1 MFVVFMNWKH
11 PAGNVSFPF
20 YMLAMHAY
28 FCKVNRTWSEAI
40 HVVSENLFGTKIYS
54 YTASKNLVSAHFKNP
69 RSANIWS
76 SKSYRAGASFE

>member
-28 FCKVNRTWSEAI
+28 FCNESLISSETI
-40 HVVSENLFGTKIYS
+40 QLVSEKIVGTTY
-54 YTASKNLVSAHFKNP
+54 
-69 RSANIWS
+69 
-76 SKSYRAGASFE
+76 